1 MQIIDDKALLLRL
14 KNPAQVL
21 ASVPDSRAV
30 DSNTVAVRWG
40 VPQAQA
46 LREIG
51 IKAPSPIERKYDWPG
66 KFKPMSHQRET
77 AGFFTLH
84 KRAFCFSDPGTGKT
98 ASAIWAADYL
108 MQQGL
113 IKRVLVICPVSIMD
127 AAWRNDLFTFAMH
140 RRVDVA
146 HGAAAKRRKIIQ
158 SDAEFVIIN
167 YDGVKIMLDDLM
179 QGGFDLIIVDE
190 ASGYQNAQTARWK
203 ALQKLVGE
211 NAWLWMMTGTPAA
224 QGPDNAFGLA
234 KLVNPRAVPRFFNA
248 FRDMVMYKVTNF
260 KWGVKENAHETV
272 HRVLQPAIRFTK
284 AECLDLPD
292 IVYVRRDVPMTPQ
305 QKRFY
310 DKIRKDMLME
320 AAGEQVTAGTAAVAM
335 TKLLQLSSGSVYTDD
350 KNTLQFD
357 ISTRYSVLKEVL
369 VETPHK
375 SIVFVPFRNAIEL
388 LRDKLQA
395 DGVACEVINGGVPP
409 SERTQIFKR
418 FQEERDPHVL
428 IIQPQSAAHG
438 VTLTA
443 ADTIVWWGPTASL
456 EIYEQAN
463 ARIHRQGQKNK
474 CTIVQLVG
482 SPMER
487 RVYDLLDGKV
497 DLHRKVID
505 LYDNALD

>member
-1 MQIIDDKALLLRL
+1 
-14 KNPAQVL
+14 
-21 ASVPDSRAV
+21 
-30 DSNTVAVRWG
+30 
-40 VPQAQA
+40 
-46 LREIG
+46 
-51 IKAPSPIERKYDWPG
+51 
-66 KFKPMSHQRET
+66 
-77 AGFFTLH
+77 
-84 KRAFCFSDPGTGKT
+84 
-98 ASAIWAADYL
+98 
-108 MQQGL
+108 
-113 IKRVLVICPVSIMD
+113 
-127 AAWRNDLFTFAMH
+127 
-140 RRVDVA
+140 
-146 HGAAAKRRKIIQ
+146 
-158 SDAEFVIIN
+158 
-167 YDGVKIMLDDLM
+167 
-179 QGGFDLIIVDE
+179 
-190 ASGYQNAQTARWK
+190 
-203 ALQKLVGE
+203 
-211 NAWLWMMTGTPAA
+211 
-224 QGPDNAFGLA
+224 
-234 KLVNPRAVPRFFNA
+234 
-248 FRDMVMYKVTNF
+248 
-260 KWGVKENAHETV
+260 
-272 HRVLQPAIRFTK
+272 
-284 AECLDLPD
+284 
-292 IVYVRRDVPMTPQ
+292 
-305 QKRFY
+305 
-310 DKIRKDMLME
+310 MLME